1 MKQSGQL
8 SFVKLRTD
16 NAQHPGNG
24 GRPPADFAFARNQI
38 EMQPGS
44 IRAGNK
50 SLCAQNRA
58 GYRALSDL
66 IQRLAQLVLCID
78 MRCLNAPAGKDLVR
92 IMSVMMVVMVMMAA
106 LAFLIL
112 VVMMAAFAFLIMI
125 VMLAALALFIMV
137 VVMTALAFL
146 IMVVMMAAFT
156 FLIMVMV
163 MAALAFFILVMV
175 MTTLAFLVVI
185 VMMAALT
192 FLIVIVVMATL
203 AFFIMVVVMRQ
214 TIIFLH
220 QLLHQFLL
228 FHRFQNLRAADR
240 IPWGRNNDR
249 LQVLFPDQRQA
260 FRQLFFA

>member
-16 NAQHPGNG
+16 NAQHSGDS

-44 IRAGNK
+44 IRAGNN

-66 IQRLAQLVLCID
+66 IQRLAQLILCID
-78 MRCLNAPAGKDLVR
+78 VRGLNTPAGKDLVR

-106 LAFLIL
+106 FTFL
-112 VVMMAAFAFLIMI
+112 VVMVMMAALALLIMVV
-125 VMLAALALFIMV
+125 VMAALALFIMV
-137 VVMTALAFL
+137 VVMAALALF
-146 IMVVMMAAFT
+146 IMIVVMAAFT
-156 FLIMVMV
+156 FLIVVVVMS
-163 MAALAFFILVMV
+163 
-175 MTTLAFLVVI
+175 
-185 VMMAALT
+185 ALT
-192 FLIVIVVMATL
+192 
-203 AFFIMVVVMRQ
+203 FFIMVMVMRQ
-214 TIIFLH
+214 TIILLH

-249 LQVLFPDQRQA
+249 LRVLFPDQRQA

>member
-1 MKQSGQL
+1 MKQPGQL

-44 IRAGNK
+44 IRAGNN

-92 IMSVMMVVMVMMAA
+92 IMSVMMVVMMAA
-106 LAFLIL
+106 LAFLIMV
-112 VVMMAAFAFLIMI
+112 VVMAALAFFIM
-125 VMLAALALFIMV
+125 VMVMAALALFIMV
-137 VVMTALAFL
+137 VVM
-146 IMVVMMAAFT
+146 
-156 FLIMVMV
+156 
-163 MAALAFFILVMV
+163 
-175 MTTLAFLVVI
+175 
-185 VMMAALT
+185 AALT
-192 FLIVIVVMATL
+192 FL
-203 AFFIMVVVMRQ
+203 IMVVVMRQ

-220 QLLHQFLL
+220 QLFHQFLL
-228 FHRFQNLRAADR
+228 FHRFQNLQMCIR
-240 IPWGRNNDR
+240 DR
-249 LQVLFPDQRQA
+249 LRDCSISLISSGRRAYRLFIFLIRWKK
-260 FRQLFFA
+260 F

>member
-24 GRPPADFAFARNQI
+24 GRPPADFTFARNQI

-44 IRAGNK
+44 IRAGNN

-66 IQRLAQLVLCID
+66 IQCLAQLVLCID

-106 LAFLIL
+106 LAFLIM
-112 VVMMAAFAFLIMI
+112 VVMMATLAFFIMAVVMAAFTFLIMI
-125 VMLAALALFIMV
+125 V
-137 VVMTALAFL
+137 VMAALAFL
-146 IMVVMMAAFT
+146 IMVV
-156 FLIMVMV
+156 V
-163 MAALAFFILVMV
+163 
-175 MTTLAFLVVI
+175 
-185 VMMAALT
+185 MAALT
-192 FLIVIVVMATL
+192 FL
-203 AFFIMVVVMRQ
+203 IMVVVMRQ

-260 FRQLFFA
+260 FCQLFFA

>member
-16 NAQHPGNG
+16 NAQHSGDS

-44 IRAGNK
+44 IRAGNN

-66 IQRLAQLVLCID
+66 IQRLAQLILCID
-78 MRCLNAPAGKDLVR
+78 VRGLNAPAGKDLVR

-106 LAFLIL
+106 FAFLVV
-112 VVMMAAFAFLIMI
+112 VVMMP
-125 VMLAALALFIMV
+125 
-137 VVMTALAFL
+137 ALAFL
-146 IMVVMMAAFT
+146 IMIVMMAAFT
-156 FLIMVMV
+156 FLVVILM
-163 MAALAFFILVMV
+163 MAAFTILI
-175 MTTLAFLVVI
+175 VI
-185 VMMAALT
+185 VMMPALA
-192 FLIVIVVMATL
+192 L
-203 AFFIMVVVMRQ
+203 FIMVMVMRQ

-228 FHRFQNLRAADR
+228 FHSLQNLRSADR

-249 LQVLFPDQRQA
+249 LRVLFPDQRQA

>member
-16 NAQHPGNG
+16 NAQHSGDS

-44 IRAGNK
+44 IRAGNN

-66 IQRLAQLVLCID
+66 IQRLAQLILCID
-78 MRCLNAPAGKDLVR
+78 VRGLNTPAGKDLVR
-92 IMSVMMVVMVMMAA
+92 IMSVMMVVMMMMAAFTFLVVMVMMAA
-106 LAFLIL
+106 LAFLI
-112 VVMMAAFAFLIMI
+112 
-125 VMLAALALFIMV
+125 MV
-137 VVMTALAFL
+137 VVM
-146 IMVVMMAAFT
+146 AA
-156 FLIMVMV
+156 
-163 MAALAFFILVMV
+163 
-175 MTTLAFLVVI
+175 
-185 VMMAALT
+185 
-192 FLIVIVVMATL
+192 L
-203 AFFIMVVVMRQ
+203 AFFIMVVVMAALALFIMIVVMAAFTFLIVVVVMSALTFFIMVMVMRQ
-214 TIIFLH
+214 TIILLH

-249 LQVLFPDQRQA
+249 LRVLFPDQRQA

>member
-16 NAQHPGNG
+16 NAQHSGDS

-44 IRAGNK
+44 IRAGNN

-66 IQRLAQLVLCID
+66 IQRLAQLILCID
-78 MRCLNAPAGKDLVR
+78 VRGLNTPAGKDLVR

-106 LAFLIL
+106 FTFL
-112 VVMMAAFAFLIMI
+112 VVMVMMA
-125 VMLAALALFIMV
+125 
-137 VVMTALAFL
+137 ALAFL
-146 IMVVMMAAFT
+146 IMVV
-156 FLIMVMV
+156 V
-163 MAALAFFILVMV
+163 MAA
-175 MTTLAFLVVI
+175 
-185 VMMAALT
+185 
-192 FLIVIVVMATL
+192 L
-203 AFFIMVVVMRQ
+203 AFFIMVVVMAAFTFLIVVVVMSALTFFIMVMVMRQ
-214 TIIFLH
+214 TIILLH

-249 LQVLFPDQRQA
+249 LRVLFPDQRQA

>member
-1 MKQSGQL
+1 MKQPGQL

-16 NAQHPGNG
+16 NAQHSGNG

-38 EMQPGS
+38 KMQPGS
-44 IRAGNK
+44 IRAGNN

-58 GYRALSDL
+58 GYRALSNL

-106 LAFLIL
+106 LAFLIMVVVMPAFTFL
-112 VVMMAAFAFLIMI
+112 IMIVVMTAFTFFILVMVMAALAFFIVIVMMAAFAFFIMVVVMAALAFFIMVVMMAAFAFLIM
-125 VMLAALALFIMV
+125 V
-137 VVMTALAFL
+137 VV
-146 IMVVMMAAFT
+146 
-156 FLIMVMV
+156 
-163 MAALAFFILVMV
+163 
-175 MTTLAFLVVI
+175 
-185 VMMAALT
+185 MAALT
-192 FLIVIVVMATL
+192 FLIMVM
-203 AFFIMVVVMRQ
+203 VMRQ

-249 LQVLFPDQRQA
+249 LRVLFPDQRQA

>member
-24 GRPPADFAFARNQI
+24 GRPPADFTFARNQI

-44 IRAGNK
+44 IRAGNN

-106 LAFLIL
+106 LAFLI
-112 VVMMAAFAFLIMI
+112 
-125 VMLAALALFIMV
+125 MV
-137 VVMTALAFL
+137 VVMTAFTFL
-146 IMVVMMAAFT
+146 IMIVVMAAFT

-163 MAALAFFILVMV
+163 MAALAFFIMVMV

-185 VMMAALT
+185 VMMAALAFFIMIVMMAALA
-192 FLIVIVVMATL
+192 FLIMVVVMAALTFL
-203 AFFIMVVVMRQ
+203 IMVVVMRQ

-228 FHRFQNLRAADR
+228 FHCFQNLRAADR

-249 LQVLFPDQRQA
+249 LRVLFPDQRQA

>member
-16 NAQHPGNG
+16 NAQHSGDS

-44 IRAGNK
+44 IRAGNN

-66 IQRLAQLVLCID
+66 IQRLAQLILCID
-78 MRCLNAPAGKDLVR
+78 VRGLNTPAGKDLVR

-106 LAFLIL
+106 FTFL
-112 VVMMAAFAFLIMI
+112 VVMVMMA
-125 VMLAALALFIMV
+125 
-137 VVMTALAFL
+137 ALAFL
-146 IMVVMMAAFT
+146 IMVV
-156 FLIMVMV
+156 V
-163 MAALAFFILVMV
+163 MAA
-175 MTTLAFLVVI
+175 
-185 VMMAALT
+185 
-192 FLIVIVVMATL
+192 L
-203 AFFIMVVVMRQ
+203 AFFIMVVVMVVVTALAFLIVVVVMSALTFFIMVMVMRQ
-214 TIIFLH
+214 TIILLH

-249 LQVLFPDQRQA
+249 LRVLFPDQRQA

>member
-16 NAQHPGNG
+16 NAQHSGDS

-44 IRAGNK
+44 IRAGTN

-66 IQRLAQLVLCID
+66 IQRLAQLILCID
-78 MRCLNAPAGKDLVR
+78 VRGLNTPAGKDLVR

-106 LAFLIL
+106 FTFL
-112 VVMMAAFAFLIMI
+112 VVMVMMAA
-125 VMLAALALFIMV
+125 
-137 VVMTALAFL
+137 
-146 IMVVMMAAFT
+146 
-156 FLIMVMV
+156 
-163 MAALAFFILVMV
+163 
-175 MTTLAFLVVI
+175 
-185 VMMAALT
+185 
-192 FLIVIVVMATL
+192 L
-203 AFFIMVVVMRQ
+203 AFFIMVVVMAALAFFIMVVVMAALALFIMIVVMAAFTFLIVVVVMSALTFFIMVMVMRQ
-214 TIIFLH
+214 TIILLH

-249 LQVLFPDQRQA
+249 LRVLFPDQRQA

>member
-16 NAQHPGNG
+16 NAQHSGNG

-44 IRAGNK
+44 IRAGNN

-78 MRCLNAPAGKDLVR
+78 MRCLNTPAGKDLVR

-106 LAFLIL
+106 FAFLVVI
-112 VVMMAAFAFLIMI
+112 VMMAAFAFLIMI
-125 VMLAALALFIMV
+125 VGMAAFTFLIVVVVMAALAF
-137 VVMTALAFL
+137 F

-156 FLIMVMV
+156 FLVVIVV
-163 MAALAFFILVMV
+163 MAALAFLIMVVVMAALAFLILVM
-175 MTTLAFLVVI
+175 
-185 VMMAALT
+185 MMAALT
-192 FLIVIVVMATL
+192 FLILVMVMAAL
-203 AFFIMVVVMRQ
+203 ALFIMVVVMRQ

-249 LQVLFPDQRQA
+249 LRVLFPDQRQA

>member
-16 NAQHPGNG
+16 NAQHSGDS

-44 IRAGNK
+44 IRAGNN

-66 IQRLAQLVLCID
+66 IQRLAQLILCID
-78 MRCLNAPAGKDLVR
+78 VRGLNAPAGKDLVR

-106 LAFLIL
+106 
-112 VVMMAAFAFLIMI
+112 FAFLIMV
-125 VMLAALALFIMV
+125 VMMAALALFIMV
-137 VVMTALAFL
+137 VVMTALEFL

-156 FLIMVMV
+156 FLIMVVMMATLAFFIMAVVMAAFTFLIMIVV
-163 MAALAFFILVMV
+163 MAALAFLIMV
-175 MTTLAFLVVI
+175 VV
-185 VMMAALT
+185 MAALT
-192 FLIVIVVMATL
+192 FL
-203 AFFIMVVVMRQ
+203 IMVVVMRQ

-260 FRQLFFA
+260 FCQLFFA

>member
-16 NAQHPGNG
+16 NAQHSGDS

-44 IRAGNK
+44 IRAGNN

-66 IQRLAQLVLCID
+66 IQRLAQLILCID
-78 MRCLNAPAGKDLVR
+78 VRGLNAPAGKDLVR

-106 LAFLIL
+106 FAFLVV
-112 VVMMAAFAFLIMI
+112 VVMMPALAFLIMI
-125 VMLAALALFIMV
+125 VM
-137 VVMTALAFL
+137 
-146 IMVVMMAAFT
+146 MAAFT
-156 FLIMVMV
+156 
-163 MAALAFFILVMV
+163 
-175 MTTLAFLVVI
+175 FLVVI
-185 VMMAALT
+185 VMMAAFT
-192 FLIVIVVMATL
+192 ILIVIVMMPAL
-203 AFFIMVVVMRQ
+203 ALFIMVMVMRQ

-249 LQVLFPDQRQA
+249 LRVLFPDQRQA

>member
-16 NAQHPGNG
+16 NAQHSGDS

-44 IRAGNK
+44 IRAGNN

-66 IQRLAQLVLCID
+66 IQRLAQLILCID
-78 MRCLNAPAGKDLVR
+78 VRGLNTPAGKDLVR

-106 LAFLIL
+106 FTFL
-112 VVMMAAFAFLIMI
+112 VVMVMMA
-125 VMLAALALFIMV
+125 
-137 VVMTALAFL
+137 ALAFL
-146 IMVVMMAAFT
+146 IMVV
-156 FLIMVMV
+156 V
-163 MAALAFFILVMV
+163 MAA
-175 MTTLAFLVVI
+175 
-185 VMMAALT
+185 
-192 FLIVIVVMATL
+192 L
-203 AFFIMVVVMRQ
+203 AFFIMVVVMAALALFIMIVVMAAFTFLIVVVVMSALTFFIMVMVMRQ
-214 TIIFLH
+214 TIILLH

-249 LQVLFPDQRQA
+249 LRVLFPDQRQA